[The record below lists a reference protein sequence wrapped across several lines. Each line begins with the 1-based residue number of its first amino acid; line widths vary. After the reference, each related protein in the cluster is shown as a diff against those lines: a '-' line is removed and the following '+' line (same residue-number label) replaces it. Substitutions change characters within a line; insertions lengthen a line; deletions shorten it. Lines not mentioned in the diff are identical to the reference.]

1 MSKRVKNRVE
11 IDLEYSGGKDEPEK
25 RIFRNFPIE
34 PEFTSELVIAIAG
47 DDDPARV
54 RWDVPRC
61 GRPQVHL
68 SGTARALE
76 ALGRYLIALAR
87 LETKDPEPSASL
99 DDVRNA
105 DGGTV
110 RFLPRRLGP

>member
-1 MSKRVKNRVE
+1 MTKRISRVE
-11 IDLEYSGGKDEPEK
+11 IALVYSDGKDEPEK
-25 RIFRNFPIE
+25 GIFRNVPID

-47 DDDPARV
+47 DEDPARV
-54 RWDVPRC
+54 RWDIQRY

-68 SGTARALE
+68 AGTARALD